1 MDALTKLRDM
11 GYLVRA
17 EGDQIRCSWQGSGKP
32 DPSVVRPLLNQLRD
46 RKAEALA
53 ELRGEA
59 SQPKPWTFATRDP
72 DRPGWFVARR
82 PGSPLEG
89 RGPTEFDA
97 CLSLW
102 DQEEAVER
110 EQKEADRDPA

>member
-1 MDALTKLRDM
+1 MIDALTKLRDM
-11 GYLVRA
+11 GYLVQA
-17 EGDQIRCSWQGSGKP
+17 EGDQIRCSWRGPGKP
-32 DPSVVRPLLNQLRD
+32 DPAVVCPLLDALRQ

-53 ELRGEA
+53 LLRQEG
-59 SQPKPWTFATRDP
+59 SPPKPWTLATRDP

-89 RGPTEFDA
+89 RGATELDA

-110 EQKEADRDPA
+110 EAERDQP